1 MSEIILRNP
10 GEVPTLETR
19 AEANAL
25 ANKEKR
31 YQQIIG
37 VLREYGPMTAK
48 EVAVKLMAKGYVP
61 DAERNWSAPRLSELS
76 QKGIVEPIGKTKC
89 KYTGKTVAVYDLL

>member
-25 ANKEKR
+25 VNKEKR

>member
-10 GEVPTLETR
+10 GEVPTIETR

-25 ANKEKR
+25 VNKEKR
-31 YQQIIG
+31 YQQILE

-48 EVAVKLMAKGYVP
+48 EVAVRLAAKGYVP
-61 DAERNWSAPRLSELS
+61 DAERNWSAPRLTEMSHNGL
-76 QKGIVEPIGKTKC
+76 VEPIGKKKC
-89 KYTGKTVAVYDLL
+89 KYTGKTVAVYEVL

>member
-10 GEVPTLETR
+10 GEVPTIETR

-25 ANKEKR
+25 VNKEKR
-31 YQQIIG
+31 YQQILE

-48 EVAVKLMAKGYVP
+48 EVAVKLATKGYVP
-61 DAERNWSAPRLSELS
+61 DAERNWSAPRLTEMSHNGL
-76 QKGIVEPIGKTKC
+76 VEPIGKKKC
-89 KYTGKTVAVYDLL
+89 KYTGKTVAVYEVL

>member
-1 MSEIILRNP
+1 MIERLP
-10 GEVPTLETR
+10 GENTTVETR
-19 AEANAL
+19 HEAHETV
-25 ANKEKR
+25 NKEKR

-48 EVAVKLMAKGYVP
+48 EVAVKLADKGYVP